1 MKSRQRLSLFLIG
14 LLLSWAELLG
24 AAPGTPLWTF
34 PTDAPVATSV
44 AIGADGTLYF
54 GNDGKKLYAV
64 GPDHQLKWTFLAGD
78 AIRSS
83 PAVGADGTIYFGCDD
98 KRLYAVS
105 PQGSLRWSFLS
116 AGLAETPPAIG
127 SDGTIYFSIDGQTYA
142 IAPDGKQRWNYPIG
156 TKSTGAP
163 VLGTDGT
170 VFIGGGAN
178 AAHALK
184 PDGTK
189 LWSRD
194 LGAAIFG
201 LSLAGDGTVLVST
214 GGTINRLFA
223 LDSHTGT
230 NRWAY
235 QAGGNINSS
244 AAVGPDGAI
253 YFGAADS
260 KLYALNPNGTLR
272 WKYSALSTVQS
283 PAITVD
289 GTAIFNAN
297 DHTVTAVDAAG
308 KQRWQ
313 FLAPN
318 SLLGSPTIGP
328 GGTIYFGCFDRQLY
342 ALTGDGDLADSP
354 WPMYRGDYRH
364 TANLAVSAPPLVQL
378 QQPLAGDTVYYGNPV
393 LFKASVESL
402 RAVPARVDFYTGGTL
417 LGSVTNRPF
426 DFSWTNPP
434 LGSLVLS
441 AVAMDASGRLA
452 TSAPVTLMYNTRITA
467 RLTNPAPDLHLLL
480 PGVLQLGAD
489 VQSPDAPITDVQFFA
504 GINLLGDV
512 TASPYTLAVTNP
524 PAGKFA
530 LTVHATDALGGSI
543 DSAPVN
549 VAIYAPGDFDPLAD
563 SFSGTEDTVLGV
575 PAPGVLAN
583 DINNGAG
590 VLSADLVMPPTKGT
604 VSLQA
609 DGSFQYQPATN
620 ANGLDSFSYRLIASG
635 RTSAPTVVQL
645 IVQPV
650 NDPPTLEAQDY
661 LVDQNGYL
669 DRLITASDVDSSL
682 LTFRISVEAAHGS
695 AQLEGGDATSIHLVY
710 QPAHNYTGPDSV
722 VLVVN
727 DGQADSLPTTVQF
740 RVRPVPFSPVALADQ
755 YQVETGAPLVV
766 AAANGVLANDYD
778 DNGDLLHVQL
788 VSLPQH
794 GQLTLQNDGS
804 FRYVPAVDFVGAD
817 GFTYMASDGQLHS
830 ATTSVALL
838 VGNERW
844 LPHVSTNRN
853 LGISQL
859 VVSGTNLYVGGT
871 FTSLDGVP
879 VNRVAHWDGHQ
890 WSPLVGALLDG
901 VNNDV
906 YAMAA
911 GLHGDLYVGGNF
923 TTAGGRLASHVAHW
937 DGETWTA
944 LGGGVNRAVYA
955 LAVAE
960 DGRLYAGGQFTTAGP
975 VNASALAVWNGTAWS
990 KVGGGINDNS
1000 FVGALLPSGT
1010 NLYVGGG
1017 FYQAG
1022 PVAVSNVARWDGQS
1036 WDALGGGIETLG
1048 TVRALALS
1056 GSNLVVGGQFKV
1068 AGGQP
1073 AINAAQW
1080 DGSHWTALATSMDG
1094 FGLVTSV
1101 TSLVVNGPDLYMGGE
1116 FRQLNGISATGVA
1129 RWDGSRWHPLGTGT
1143 DANNQDDMVQA
1154 LAIKDQQ
1161 LFVAGTFVAAGGKT
1175 TPGFARWLLAPELTW
1190 EVHFEGAALHAVST
1204 ATDGARYHIERS
1216 ADLQTWQPVQT
1227 LEASEGRIE
1236 FIDPTPGTAGSL
1248 FIRARLAP

>member
-1 MKSRQRLSLFLIG
+1 MKSRQRLSLFSAG
-14 LLLSWAELLG
+14 LLLSWGELLG

-34 PTDAPVATSV
+34 LTDAPVATSV
-44 AIGADGTLYF
+44 AIGADQTLYF
-54 GNDGKKLYAV
+54 GNDGNKLYAV
-64 GPDHQLKWTFLAGD
+64 QSDRSLKWTFLAGNT
-78 AIRSS
+78 IRSS
-83 PAVGADGTIYFGCDD
+83 PAVGDDGTIYFGCDD
-98 KRLYAVS
+98 KRFYAVS

-116 AGLAETPPAIG
+116 AGLAQTPPAIG
-127 SDGTIYFSIDGQTYA
+127 TDGTVYFSTDGQTYA
-142 IAPDGKQRWNYPIG
+142 LAPDGKQRWSYPIG
-156 TKSTGAP
+156 TKVTGAP

-178 AAHALK
+178 AVHALK

-189 LWSRD
+189 RWSRD

-201 LSLAGDGTVLVST
+201 LSLGGDGTVIVST
-214 GGTINRLFA
+214 GGTVNRLFA
-223 LDSHTGT
+223 LDPVTGT

-235 QAGGNINSS
+235 QAGGSIGSS
-244 AAVGPDGAI
+244 AAIGPDGAV
-253 YFGAADS
+253 YFGAADF

-272 WKYSALSTVQS
+272 WKYSALAAVQS

-289 GTAIFNAN
+289 GTAIFYTN
-297 DHTVTAVDAAG
+297 DRTVTAVDAQG

-318 SLLGSPTIGP
+318 PLLGSPTIGL
-328 GGTIYFGCFDRQLY
+328 GGTIYVGCFDRQLY
-342 ALTGDGDLADSP
+342 ALAGDGDLADSP

-364 TANLAVSAPPLVQL
+364 TANLALSAPPLVRL

-393 LFKASVESL
+393 LFQASVESL
-402 RAVPARVDFYTGGTL
+402 RALPARVDFYTGGTL

-426 DFSWTNPP
+426 NFSWTNPP

-441 AVAMDASGRLA
+441 AVALDVSGRLA
-452 TSAPVTLMYNTRITA
+452 TSAPVTISYNTRILA
-467 RLTNPAPDLHLLL
+467 RLTNPPPDSHLLL
-480 PGVLQLGAD
+480 PGVLQLD
-489 VQSPDAPITDVQFFA
+489 SEVQSPDAPITGVKFFA
-504 GINLLGDV
+504 GTNLLGEV
-512 TASPYTLAVTNP
+512 TAPPYALAVTNP
-524 PAGKFA
+524 VAGKFA
-530 LTVHATDALGGSI
+530 LTVHATDALGGGI
-543 DSAPVN
+543 DSAPVH
-549 VAIYAPGDFDPLAD
+549 VSIHAPGDFEPLAD
-563 SFSGTEDTVLGV
+563 NFSATEDTALTV

-590 VLSADLVMPPTKGT
+590 FLSADLVLPPARGAVT
-604 VSLQA
+604 LDA
-609 DGSFQYQPATN
+609 DGSFRYQPATN
-620 ANGLDSFSYRLIASG
+620 ANGSDSFSYRLIAAG

-645 IVQPV
+645 VVQPV
-650 NDPPTLEAQDY
+650 NDPPTLEPLEF

-669 DRLITASDVDSSL
+669 GRLITATDVDSSL
-682 LTFRISVEAAHGS
+682 LTFRLVTGAAHGS
-695 AQLEGGDATSIHLVY
+695 AQLDAGDATSVNLVY

-727 DGQADSLPTTVQF
+727 DGQADSLPTTVQI
-740 RVRPVPFSPVALADQ
+740 RVRPVPFAPVALEDQ
-755 YQVETGAPLVV
+755 YQVETDAPLLVT
-766 AAANGVLANDYD
+766 AANGVLANDYD
-778 DNGDLLHVQL
+778 DNGDLLRVRL
-788 VSLPQH
+788 VDLPQH
-794 GQLTLQNDGS
+794 GQLVLQDDGS
-804 FRYVPAVDFVGAD
+804 FVYVPAANFVGAD
-817 GFTYMASDGQLHS
+817 GFTYFASDGQLHS

-879 VNRVAHWDGHQ
+879 VNRVARWDGHQ
-890 WSPLVGALLDG
+890 WSALVGALLDG

-911 GLHGDLYVGGNF
+911 GLHGDLYVGGLF

-960 DGRLYAGGQFTTAGP
+960 DGRLFAGGQFTTAGP
-975 VNASALAVWNGTAWS
+975 VNASALAVWDGAAWS

-1010 NLYVGGG
+1010 NLYVGGA

-1022 PVAVSNVARWDGQS
+1022 PVAVGNVARWDGQS
-1036 WDALGGGIETLG
+1036 WDALGGGVETLG
-1048 TVRALALS
+1048 SIRALALS
-1056 GSNLVVGGQFKV
+1056 GSNLVVGGQFKT

-1073 AINAAQW
+1073 ASNVARW
-1080 DGSHWTALATSMDG
+1080 DGFHWTALSMRMDG
-1094 FGLVTSV
+1094 FGQITSV
-1101 TSLVVNGPDLYMGGE
+1101 GSLVVNGPDLYMGGK
-1116 FRQLNGISATGVA
+1116 FRQLDDVAATGVA
-1129 RWDGSRWHPLGTGT
+1129 RWDGSQWRPLGTGT
-1143 DANNQDDMVQA
+1143 AAGGQDDLVQA
-1154 LAIKDQQ
+1154 LAIRDRQ
-1161 LFVAGTFVAAGGKT
+1161 LFVAGTFVAAGGKP
-1175 TPGFARWLLAPELTW
+1175 TPGFARWLLAPELAW
-1190 EVHFEGAALHAVST
+1190 RVHFEGGTLHAVAA
-1204 ATDGARYHIERS
+1204 ATDGATYHIERS
-1216 ADLQTWQPVQT
+1216 TDLHSWQPVQT
-1227 LEASEGRIE
+1227 LVATDGQIE
-1236 FIDPTPGTAGSL
+1236 FIDPTPGTAGSV